1 MEMFFVFFIL
11 GIGIY
16 LIYFLV
22 KKGSKETI
30 PTKSVTKNIP
40 DEVLKREYMGLRE
53 MFVNGEM
60 SNKMATE
67 LILKKDE
74 YLIFDIPNVSICEE
88 RAIKTKGSTKSVR
101 VRVMKGVSVGLGGFE
116 ASSETKVIPIDT
128 GNFTLTNK
136 RVHFAG
142 STKTVDYPLSK
153 INTIEEL
160 DSGIAISRSGKSKI
174 EYYLG
179 TDVMSLLVT
188 ISPEEDED
196 FDSEQISYALNG
208 EECKGILLE
217 AISRID

>member
-30 PTKSVTKNIP
+30 PTKSVTKNLP

-101 VRVMKGVSVGLGGFE
+101 VRVMKGVSVGEML
-116 ASSETKVIPIDT
+116 
-128 GNFTLTNK
+128 
-136 RVHFAG
+136 
-142 STKTVDYPLSK
+142 
-153 INTIEEL
+153 
-160 DSGIAISRSGKSKI
+160 
-174 EYYLG
+174 
-179 TDVMSLLVT
+179 
-188 ISPEEDED
+188 
-196 FDSEQISYALNG
+196 
-208 EECKGILLE
+208 
-217 AISRID
+217 

>member
-1 MEMFFVFFIL
+1 MNF
-11 GIGIY
+11 
-16 LIYFLV
+16 
-22 KKGSKETI
+22 
-30 PTKSVTKNIP
+30 
-40 DEVLKREYMGLRE
+40 
-53 MFVNGEM
+53 
-60 SNKMATE
+60 
-67 LILKKDE
+67 
-74 YLIFDIPNVSICEE
+74 
-88 RAIKTKGSTKSVR
+88 
-101 VRVMKGVSVGLGGFE
+101 GVSVGLGGFE